1 MSRAGYSDDL
11 DPLELGRWRGRVAS
25 AIRGKRGQAF
35 LRELLADLDA
45 MPEKRLVASEFD
57 NGCDVC
63 ALGSVGR
70 ARGIDMSKFINE
82 DGGCD
87 GGVGEVFGIANP
99 LACEIMF
106 WNDEG
111 GPWDSAEETPE
122 QRWTRMRKWVV
133 DHIEKKP

>member
-11 DPLELGRWRGRVAS
+11 DPLEMGRWRGRVAS
-25 AIRGKRGQAF
+25 ALRGKRGQAF

-45 MPEKRLVASEFD
+45 LPQKRLVSSEFD

-70 ARGIDMSKFINE
+70 SRGVDMSKWYTGDEYDECFE
-82 DGGCD
+82 
-87 GGVGEVFGIANP
+87 GVGDVLGIANP
-99 LACEIMF
+99 MAREIMF

-111 GPWDSAEETPE
+111 GRNETPE
-122 QRWTRMRKWVV
+122 ERFTRMRKWVADQIV
-133 DHIEKKP
+133 PAP